1 MVRLHAYI
9 LHIRPS
15 LTSYLYDRRGST
27 FWNLTYHSGNGSVVN
42 TNSMCIF
49 EADMNF
55 PLSRHR
61 SGASNEFGFS
71 SLGTVKGAQLI
82 VRAIATVG
90 NYGKPFLHF
99 VFEILS
105 DHSCSL

>member
-9 LHIRPS
+9 LYIRPS
-15 LTSYLYDRRGST
+15 LTLYLYDRRGST

-42 TNSMCIF
+42 TNSLCIF

-90 NYGKPFLHF
+90 NYGKHLLH
-99 VFEILS
+99 VIVKTIP
-105 DHSCSL
+105 DRSCYI

>member
-1 MVRLHAYI
+1 MVRLHVYK
-9 LHIRPS
+9 LRSRHS
-15 LTSYLYDRRGST
+15 LTSGFYNCRGST

-42 TNSMCIF
+42 TNSLCMF

-61 SGASNEFGFS
+61 SGASNKFGFS

-90 NYGKPFLHF
+90 NYGK
-99 VFEILS
+99 
-105 DHSCSL
+105 